1 MRLVGYKIYL
11 KIAES
16 ILLNLLRSCPNFQG
30 FKTIMMKADSQYKAN
45 GSRNDICIKVHLLL
59 KYHKEM
65 NTYLYL

>member
-1 MRLVGYKIYL
+1 
-11 KIAES
+11 
-16 ILLNLLRSCPNFQG
+16 
-30 FKTIMMKADSQYKAN
+30 MMKADSQYKAN